1 MNGEQLEALKQ
12 VIDAGLGRVEGILT
26 SIYAPFPAVA
36 VRQRAFRPIEA
47 KGQFRLRPGQERE
60 FTTQELEMRG
70 YTTVNLFGELY
81 LRIDPASL
89 AGQDPVELT
98 VQAFL
103 EGANGSPMV
112 PMQAAAPQAFVVPDP
127 FTGSIEVT
135 YPFYAQRRGTFAKAA
150 RARVVTFLNVATQPI
165 ECTFRMTGQLV
176 AGNTY

>member
-47 KGQFRLRPGQERE
+47 KGQFRLRPGDERE

-70 YTTVNLFGELY
+70 YTTVNLFGQLY
-81 LRIDPASL
+81 FRIDPASL
-89 AGQDPVELT
+89 PQGETVELT

-112 PMQAAAPQAFVVPDP
+112 PMQAAPAQTFVVPDP

-150 RARVVTFLNVATQPI
+150 RARVAIRQNVGNALLD
-165 ECTFRMTGQLV
+165 CNFRLTGQLV